1 MEEIKA
7 KIIELLDKL
16 NESDLKFLFRF
27 IRNMIQ

>member
-16 NESDLKFLFRF
+16 NESDLKFLLRF